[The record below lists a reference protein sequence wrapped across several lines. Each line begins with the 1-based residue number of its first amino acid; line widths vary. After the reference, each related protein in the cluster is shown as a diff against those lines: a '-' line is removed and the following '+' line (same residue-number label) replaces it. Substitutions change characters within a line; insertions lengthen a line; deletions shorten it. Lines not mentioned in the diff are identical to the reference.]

1 MHILTLAIG
10 NDYRK
15 ALRKALESKKLY
27 AEKHGYIYVQG
38 GEEYWDRHRPI
49 AWSKVGF
56 LLSFLNK
63 LPDGDL
69 VWLSDADVLI
79 TNSNL
84 KIEEHILPLLPQN
97 KDLLFIYD
105 ACHHL
110 NSGNVLMRNSKWL
123 RDYWSRVDKRTDC
136 TYHIWWENM
145 AMIKELDENQGDKD
159 KIQITNQH
167 KRFNAYIMGLP
178 DQPLWEPG
186 DFLVHFAGVYNCEKM
201 RDLIERI
208 EAGEVPRLDMYNP

>member
-27 AEKHGYIYVQG
+27 AEKHSYIYVQG

-123 RDYWSRVDKRTDC
+123 RDYWTRVNKRTDC

-145 AMIKELDENQGDKD
+145 AMIKELEENKGDQE
-159 KIQITNQH
+159 KIQVTNQH
-167 KRFNAYIMGLP
+167 KRFNAYLMGKEGE
-178 DQPLWEPG
+178 PLWEPN
-186 DFLVHFAGVYNCEKM
+186 DFLVHFAGVYNPGKM
-201 RDLIERI
+201 ESLIEDI
-208 EAGEVPRLDMYNP
+208 FDGKVPRISS

>member
-27 AEKHGYIYVQG
+27 AKKHGYTYVQG

-63 LPDGDL
+63 LPDGSL
-69 VWLSDADVLI
+69 IWLSDADVLI
-79 TNSNL
+79 TNLNL
-84 KIEEHILPLLPQN
+84 KIEEQVLPLLPQN

-123 RDYWSRVDKRTDC
+123 RDYWTRVNKRTDC

-145 AMIKELDENQGDKD
+145 AMIKELEENKGDQE
-159 KIQITNQH
+159 KIQVTKEH
-167 KRFNAYIMGLP
+167 KRFNAYLMGNEGE
-178 DQPLWEPG
+178 PLWEPN
-186 DFLVHFAGVYNCEKM
+186 DFLVHFAGIYNPGKM
-201 RDLIERI
+201 ESLIEDI
-208 EAGEVPRLDMYNP
+208 FDGKVPRIQPS